1 MIKPEPFV
9 RTPSAAEVRAVRSL
23 AVAERYRRAQVYGLL
38 LIAAVI
44 LAVALVRAQPGALFP
59 PGWWR

>member
-1 MIKPEPFV
+1 VIAPKPIAHEQ
-9 RTPSAAEVRAVRSL
+9 SATEARAARSL
-23 AVAERYRRAQVYGLL
+23 AVAGRYRRSQVYGLL

-44 LAVALVRAQPGALFP
+44 LAVVLYRADPHALFP